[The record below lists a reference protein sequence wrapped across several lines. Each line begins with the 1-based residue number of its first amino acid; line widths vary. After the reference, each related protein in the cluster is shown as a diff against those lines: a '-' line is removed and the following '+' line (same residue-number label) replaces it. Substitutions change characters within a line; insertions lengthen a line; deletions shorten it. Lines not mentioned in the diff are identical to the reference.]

1 MTEHDE
7 LKSTTLTVSPRRG
20 GFWLGVGL
28 GAVALTQLV
37 RFLILFTGQEVFL
50 NDKFAFSLNL
60 PTALMYA
67 VYVAAILFIGRYLQ
81 THWAGLTDL
90 TKLGFVLIIAGGF
103 SNVAERIIFGHV
115 TDYIHLAGGVLNL
128 ADVYILIGVISIFI
142 DRGRQK
148 SWERFEYFLIRT
160 WTASCYA
167 GFMSHKIFTAT
178 PSGYTASLV
187 EIETDVAANSLP
199 TTVIVGLPDTIVQ
212 ESRERVRAAIR
223 NTSFQYP
230 IARVS
235 INLAPGDL
243 PKIGSHFDLAIAL
256 SVLLAGELVS
266 FDPNNRMFIGELAL
280 DGRLRTS
287 TGVLSMIMAAKQAR
301 IKEVFVP
308 LGNSQEAAL
317 VSEVKVYAASSL
329 QEVVD
334 HLLGRKLLAQ
344 VSSILPSVA
353 RETSAGI
360 DFADIAGQQLA
371 KRALIIAAAGF
382 HNLRMV
388 GSPGSGKTMLAKA
401 LAGILPALSESE
413 IVETTN
419 VYSLAGKLTAGV
431 IQSRPIRAP
440 HHTASSISLIGGG
453 ARPRPGEVSLAHNG
467 VLFLDELPEFPRNVL
482 EVLRQPLEDGSV
494 TIARAHGTIQF
505 PAHFILVTAQNPC
518 HCGNNNDPLLVCT
531 CHPAEVAKYNK
542 KISGPLLDRI
552 DLHIQVPRL
561 KYVEFKQTTSNQTSE
576 QIRRQVVAARAIQ
589 SQRFGDSKTNSQMS
603 AVQLKQFCQL
613 DAASEAL
620 LQAAADQYQLSG
632 RSINR
637 LLKVAR
643 TIADLD
649 PSENISQKHLAEA
662 LQYRLSS

>member
-1 MTEHDE
+1 
-7 LKSTTLTVSPRRG
+7 
-20 GFWLGVGL
+20 
-28 GAVALTQLV
+28 
-37 RFLILFTGQEVFL
+37 
-50 NDKFAFSLNL
+50 
-60 PTALMYA
+60 
-67 VYVAAILFIGRYLQ
+67 
-81 THWAGLTDL
+81 
-90 TKLGFVLIIAGGF
+90 
-103 SNVAERIIFGHV
+103 
-115 TDYIHLAGGVLNL
+115 
-128 ADVYILIGVISIFI
+128 
-142 DRGRQK
+142 
-148 SWERFEYFLIRT
+148 
-160 WTASCYA
+160 
-167 GFMSHKIFTAT
+167 MSHKIFTAT

-187 EIETDVAANSLP
+187 EIETDVALNSLP

-223 NTSFQYP
+223 NSGFQYP
-230 IARVS
+230 VARVS

-266 FDPNNRMFIGELAL
+266 FDPENRMFIGELAL

-287 TGVLSMIMAAKQAR
+287 AGVLSMIMAAKQANL
-301 IKEVFVP
+301 KEVFMP
-308 LGNSQEAAL
+308 LGNSAEAAL
-317 VSEVKVYAASSL
+317 VPEVKVYAAQTL
-329 QEVVD
+329 QEVVE
-334 HLLGRKLLAQ
+334 HLLGRKFLERVQKVKLLPAAQ
-344 VSSILPSVA
+344 PGF
-353 RETSAGI
+353 GI

-401 LAGILPALSESE
+401 LAGILPELSETE

-419 VYSLAGKLTAGV
+419 VYSLAGKLNFGAIT
-431 IQSRPIRAP
+431 SRPIRAP

-467 VLFLDELPEFPRNVL
+467 VLFLDELPEFPRSVL

-505 PAHFILVTAQNPC
+505 PARFILVTAQNPC
-518 HCGNNNDPLLVCT
+518 HCGNNGDPLLVCT

-561 KYVEFKQTTSNQTSE
+561 KYQEFSQTTNNETSTK
-576 QIRRQVVAARAIQ
+576 IRLQVQAARAIQ
-589 SQRFGDSKTNSQMS
+589 QKRFGQAKTNSQMS
-603 AVQLKQFCQL
+603 AAELKQFCQL
-613 DAASEAL
+613 DSASEQL
-620 LQAAADQYQLSG
+620 LQTAADQYQLSG

-643 TIADLD
+643 TISDL
-649 PSENISQKHLAEA
+649 ENSANIQQQHLAEA
-662 LQYRLSS
+662 LQYRLAN